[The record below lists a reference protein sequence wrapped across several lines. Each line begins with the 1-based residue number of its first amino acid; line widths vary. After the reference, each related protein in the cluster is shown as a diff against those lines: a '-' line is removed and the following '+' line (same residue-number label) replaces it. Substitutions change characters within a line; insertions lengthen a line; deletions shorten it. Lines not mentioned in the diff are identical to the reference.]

1 MGMVDLGKY
10 IVQFISATQAIFFV
24 MYSDKVLQKSL
35 ISPAVKFILSVS
47 LVILNCYPLMY
58 LYKYGRWLPS
68 ILFIVMCFVFSM
80 ICYNNRII
88 ETVVNVFT
96 YYVCTWFVQYLV
108 NYTFDELTE
117 YFNLNKVIIGDYL
130 SSCVGMILM
139 YVFAVL
145 VVPKFV
151 SYKERNMSA
160 QEAISL
166 LVFCIS
172 GFLILINTYSM
183 LAIICAGLCT
193 IVIIM
198 LASYMNTMA
207 IQKEQIQLA
216 NERVSVLEREEALLK
231 DVNQAK
237 YKSYQKSREAE
248 DKIRKINHDLNHHFN
263 YLLAYGDLSE
273 KAKNYILELKGNVNE
288 CAKYFETGDGM
299 VDLILEEY
307 KAKAEKNGISFG
319 FVGGFDENGLDVEAS
334 AISVI
339 LGNLLNNAIEGAL
352 RSEAEYKC
360 IDMNLYKIED
370 KELFIKIVNT
380 ANTKVI
386 NINNG
391 LIETSKEDKEDHGIG
406 MRSVRQMVESCLG
419 RMKISAKD
427 NIFDV
432 EIHLPLK
439 KQRQYS

>member
-1 MGMVDLGKY
+1 MGMVDLTRY
-10 IVQFISATQAIFFV
+10 IVQFISAIQVVFFV

-35 ISPAVKFILSVS
+35 ISPAVKFVLSVS

-58 LYKYGRWLPS
+58 LYKYIRWLPS
-68 ILFIVMCFVFSM
+68 VLFIVMCFVFSM
-80 ICYNNRII
+80 ICYNNRIA
-88 ETVVNVFT
+88 ETVVSVFT
-96 YYVCTWFVQYLV
+96 YYVCTWFVKYLV

-117 YFNLNKVIIGDYL
+117 YFNLNKIIMGDYV
-130 SSCVGMILM
+130 STCFTIILM
-139 YVFAVL
+139 YMFAVL
-145 VVPKFV
+145 VVPRFV

-193 IVIIM
+193 VAIIM

-216 NERVSVLEREEALLK
+216 NERVS
-231 DVNQAK
+231 
-237 YKSYQKSREAE
+237 KSKEAE
-248 DKIRKINHDLNHHFN
+248 DKIRKLNHDLNHHFN

-273 KAKNYILELKGNVNE
+273 NAKNYILELKGNVNE

-380 ANTKVI
+380 ANTKAI
-386 NINNG
+386 QINNG